1 MDDRILSPIYLLAIV
16 IGMYGVHRALT
27 LTGAMRAPFIGKIA
41 TVAMLIA
48 FCICTAVRGY
58 DTFAYSR
65 REGFGYM
72 NARWRNSHLMEVIRA
87 IPPNT
92 LVYTNVPDAVYFFTT
107 NQSRLVPKSDQ
118 KLTPAKLKQ
127 MREQLKETQR
137 RIRSEGAVIAL
148 FYGTADT
155 RFRRGSQSSA
165 EIEKILNARRAI
177 NCKDGVIMIP
187 ERASAKV
194 KKIVA
199 RARRT
204 VFGVPATQPTTQG
217 ATQPT
222 TSTTTPATSDPTSKK
237 ASKKPRAH

>member
-1 MDDRILSPIYLLAIV
+1 
-16 IGMYGVHRALT
+16 
-27 LTGAMRAPFIGKIA
+27 
-41 TVAMLIA
+41 
-48 FCICTAVRGY
+48 
-58 DTFAYSR
+58 
-65 REGFGYM
+65 
-72 NARWRNSHLMEVIRA
+72 MEVIRA